1 MSRARGAGAKPRP
14 LDDID
19 REMLVL
25 LRDDARISLTAIGR
39 VLHLGAAAVHERV
52 RRLQQV
58 GYIEGFHTRLNY
70 TQLDLGLAAFVGLQ
84 TQQST
89 PLRERLAEALRAMPE
104 VEEFSWVTGDFDAL
118 LKVRARDTGHL
129 QQVLFRVTR
138 AGEGQVRAR
147 TMVILSQP
155 FCKPGPDFEAVTE
168 TDRTGVQPGQRYPAA
183 QKSPAPIMAGQKT
196 PAPKTLAQKM
206 PNSRSAAAAHPLGN
220 GVLLPP

>member
-1 MSRARGAGAKPRP
+1 MSQGDSEQRPIEVLWCAMSRTRGSDAKPRP

-25 LRDDARISLTAIGR
+25 LRDDARISLTAMGR
-39 VLHLGAAAVHERV
+39 ALHLGAAAVHERV
-52 RRLQQV
+52 RRLQQI

-70 TQLDLGLAAFVGLQ
+70 SRLDLGLAAFVGLQ

-89 PLRERLAEALRAMPE
+89 QLRERLAEALRAMPE
-104 VEEFSWVTGDFDAL
+104 IEEFSWVTGDFDVL

-129 QQVLFRVTR
+129 QQVLFRITR

-155 FCKPGPDFEAVTE
+155 FCKPGPEFEAVTE
-168 TDRTGVQPGQRYPAA
+168 SDMVAT
-183 QKSPAPIMAGQKT
+183 KPAPRHT
-196 PAPKTLAQKM
+196 PVKRLD
-206 PNSRSAAAAHPLGN
+206 SARVSSAAHPLGSS
-220 GVLLPP
+220 VLLPP

>member
-1 MSRARGAGAKPRP
+1 MSRARGSAAKPRP

-39 VLHLGAAAVHERV
+39 QLHLGAAAVHERM
-52 RRLQQV
+52 RRLQHI
-58 GYIEGFHTRLNY
+58 GYIEGFHTRINY
-70 TQLDLGLAAFVGLQ
+70 GRLELGLAAFVGLQ

-89 PLRERLAEALRAMPE
+89 ALRERLAEVLRSMPE
-104 VEEFSWVTGDFDAL
+104 VEEFSWVTGDFDVL

-129 QQVLFRVTR
+129 QQVLFRITR

-155 FCKPGPDFEAVTE
+155 FSKPGPDFEAVTE
-168 TDRTGVQPGQRYPAA
+168 TDMVGPQRAPRSVPPARRPHASPAA
-183 QKSPAPIMAGQKT
+183 
-196 PAPKTLAQKM
+196 
-206 PNSRSAAAAHPLGN
+206 SATHPLGSS
-220 GVLLPP
+220 VLLPP